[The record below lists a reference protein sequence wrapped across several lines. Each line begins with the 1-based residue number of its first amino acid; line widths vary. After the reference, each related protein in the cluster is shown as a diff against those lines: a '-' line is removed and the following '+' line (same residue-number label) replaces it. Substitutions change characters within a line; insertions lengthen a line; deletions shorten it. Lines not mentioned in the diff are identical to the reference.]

1 MKKGLIYN
9 INNNFRK
16 WRAKTMEK
24 IKTSELFEKLVQEIQ
39 KSYIS
44 EDKQMQNA
52 TLDYLKG
59 KTENMSLKDV
69 LTLIE
74 LNNEFLRS
82 SYIKAVCSILSDY
95 GIIEND
101 IDIYDTEVTNKLL
114 KSGVHK
120 AIHNQ

>member
-1 MKKGLIYN
+1 
-9 INNNFRK
+9 
-16 WRAKTMEK
+16 
-24 IKTSELFEKLVQEIQ
+24 
-39 KSYIS
+39 
-44 EDKQMQNA
+44 MQNA